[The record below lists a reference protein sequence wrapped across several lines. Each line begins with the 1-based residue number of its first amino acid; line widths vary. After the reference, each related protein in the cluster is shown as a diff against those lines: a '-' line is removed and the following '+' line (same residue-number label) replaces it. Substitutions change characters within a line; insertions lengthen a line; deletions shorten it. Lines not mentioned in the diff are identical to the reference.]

1 MSEEGC
7 INSQAGLQAE
17 KHKTGEKSF
26 DGNARVT
33 RSKPRVPNNNKKRGL
48 DMAQLADLKM
58 ASLAG
63 LILLAAAVGK
73 PNEDSLGQVQ
83 PVLMK
88 APAIETQ
95 ILA

>member
-1 MSEEGC
+1 
-7 INSQAGLQAE
+7 
-17 KHKTGEKSF
+17 
-26 DGNARVT
+26 
-33 RSKPRVPNNNKKRGL
+33 
-48 DMAQLADLKM
+48 MAQLADLKM

>member
-1 MSEEGC
+1 
-7 INSQAGLQAE
+7 
-17 KHKTGEKSF
+17 
-26 DGNARVT
+26 
-33 RSKPRVPNNNKKRGL
+33 
-48 DMAQLADLKM
+48 MAQLADLKM

-73 PNEDSLGQVQ
+73 PNEDRLGQVQ

-88 APAIETQ
+88 APAIEIQ

>member
-1 MSEEGC
+1 
-7 INSQAGLQAE
+7 
-17 KHKTGEKSF
+17 
-26 DGNARVT
+26 
-33 RSKPRVPNNNKKRGL
+33 
-48 DMAQLADLKM
+48 MAQFADLKM

-73 PNEDSLGQVQ
+73 QNEDRLGQAR

-95 ILA
+95 ILT